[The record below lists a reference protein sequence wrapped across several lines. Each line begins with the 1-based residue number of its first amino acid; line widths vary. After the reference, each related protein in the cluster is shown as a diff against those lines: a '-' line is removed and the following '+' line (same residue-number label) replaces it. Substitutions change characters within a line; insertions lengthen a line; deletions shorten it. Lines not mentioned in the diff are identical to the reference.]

1 MGEYNFLND
10 ITKFGNNA
18 LSAANT
24 LQRQVRAWVTEQVEY
39 LIKSME
45 LITKDELNDA
55 LEAQNKKIEALEKKI
70 AGLEGNTDSRAEPK
84 KPAAAKPAIAK
95 PAPKKKVAAKPAP
108 KKKAAAKKATTKTA
122 KA

>member
-45 LITKDELNDA
+45 LITQEELN
-55 LEAQNKKIEALEKKI
+55 EALEVHNKRIAELESKI
-70 AGLEGNTDSRAEPK
+70 ASLESKTHFRSQPEKAEVKKSVAKKSVTKKKLVAK
-84 KPAAAKPAIAK
+84 KPAA
-95 PAPKKKVAAKPAP
+95 
-108 KKKAAAKKATTKTA
+108 KTA